1 VSLAG
6 LVLVDLLG
14 LLLLLWVLNLVR
26 VGRLYVGY
34 GVLLAMVLVAGT
46 VTLSTPPLA
55 RRASQ
60 ALAAFF
66 PSPWAGV
73 AVLGLAF
80 LLAML
85 VYVLTQVTVLAN
97 RLATLVQALAI
108 ERARRTPG
116 AEAPKAERVLP
127 PYEDEPR
134 RSERP

>member
-34 GVLLAMVLVAGT
+34 GVLLVMVLLGGT
-46 VTLSTPPLA
+46 VTLTAPPLA
-55 RRASQ
+55 RLAGR

-73 AVLGLAF
+73 AVLGLGF

-85 VYVLTQVTVLAN
+85 VYVLSQVTVLAN
-97 RLATLVQALAI
+97 RLATLIQTLAI
-108 ERARRTPG
+108 ERVRATPPAG
-116 AEAPKAERVLP
+116 P
-127 PYEDEPR
+127 PRADASSPAGPESPR
-134 RSERP
+134 AGRP